1 MNWFNNLRTGVKI
14 SLLGAGAIIA
24 LGIIAVIGYMG
35 LAESS
40 DSTEKMYS
48 QNLLAVQFINNTRSQ
63 SHQIEADIYGLM
75 NTEDPGAE
83 QK

>member
-35 LAESS
+35 LEQSS

-75 NTEDPGAE
+75 NTEDPDAE